1 MELVLKTLM
10 IIVSASMILYVLY
23 QLLKE
28 DTEIEMYVNPIF
40 YQHRHATYNHYINLI
55 IKIFI
60 ENYDG
65 MDKRI
70 VSYKNNILEIK
81 IKATNK
87 TYIFNYSTKEP
98 LCVSFFQNSSK
109 NYIDRD
115 IAYKL
120 YQIIKYYKI

>member
-1 MELVLKTLM
+1 M

-40 YQHRHATYNHYINLI
+40 YRRRYATYNHYINLL
-55 IKIFI
+55 IKIFV
-60 ENYDG
+60 EDYDG
-65 MDKRI
+65 IYTKI
-70 VSYKNNILEIK
+70 ISYEKNILKIK
-81 IKATNK
+81 IKHTGIIYTFDYNL
-87 TYIFNYSTKEP
+87 NEP

-120 YQIIKYYKI
+120 YQIIKYHKI